1 MANKIIAVMGATGTQ
16 GSGVVKELLARGK
29 FGVRA
34 LTRNPK
40 SDKAQALKKQ
50 GCEIVQGDLTK
61 PDTLEPAF
69 AGAYGAFLV
78 TNFWDPGTGAKETAQ
93 GTLAVKA
100 AKSARV
106 QHLVWSTLPNS
117 QAISKGKYEVIHFTG
132 KALVDA
138 EVKAAGFPYY
148 TFVEAPMYFQ
158 NLLGMMAPQPLG
170 DGRTGWTI
178 AMNPNSKTV
187 HVGDPTELG
196 RLVARALEQPESFG
210 HGQYLSQASETI
222 SWQDLVDT
230 LNAQGHRFAV
240 KQVPNE
246 VYDSFP
252 FPGAQEFREMMNY
265 FEEYSYFGPEADKKI
280 TLANTLCPE
289 GFTTFAEWA
298 SQNMK
303 PHG

>member
-1 MANKIIAVMGATGTQ
+1 MAKIIIAVMGATGRQ

-29 FGVRA
+29 FGARV
-34 LTRNPK
+34 LTRDPN
-40 SDKAQALKKQ
+40 SEKAQALKKQ

-78 TNFWDPGTGAKETAQ
+78 TNFWDPGTGARETAQ

-100 AKSARV
+100 AKAAGV
-106 QHLVWSTLPNS
+106 QHLMWSTLPNC

-138 EVKAAGFPYY
+138 EVKAAGFPFY

-158 NLLGMMAPQPLG
+158 NFLGMMAPQPLG

-210 HGQYLSQASETI
+210 HGQYLSQASETM

-230 LNAQGHRFAV
+230 LNTQGHRFAV

-252 FPGAQEFREMMNY
+252 FPGAQEIREMMNY
-265 FEEYSYFGPEADKKI
+265 FEEYTYFGPEADKKI
-280 TLANTLCPE
+280 ALANTLYPE

-303 PHG
+303 PQS